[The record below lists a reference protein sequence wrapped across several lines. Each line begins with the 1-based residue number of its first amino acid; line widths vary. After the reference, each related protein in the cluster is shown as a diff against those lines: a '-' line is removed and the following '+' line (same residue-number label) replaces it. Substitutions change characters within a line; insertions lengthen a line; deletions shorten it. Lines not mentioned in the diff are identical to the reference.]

1 MNKKWTV
8 RTLSLEQKK
17 NKEAS
22 VYDCSN
28 FDVELHRMR

>member
-1 MNKKWTV
+1 MRFIFN
-8 RTLSLEQKK
+8 KK

-28 FDVELHRMR
+28 FDVELHRMRYSRRRK

>member
-1 MNKKWTV
+1 MPVGGTHFKK
-8 RTLSLEQKK
+8 K
-17 NKEAS
+17 KEAS